1 MNIEH
6 TSWNFC
12 QMEGTWILRG
22 TFVVSNLSCST
33 DGSVVDKPIEADF
46 FSDFGWSW
54 FGDKLADKLKRTS
67 RSTRPSS
74 VTKAVVPYHGTDGN
88 QDTSSV
94 PHDRRIGSLKRSFWY
109 HHLMVTNWPVSNKQ
123 ACARVLCWAT
133 CIALHARAH
142 RMNYEHQ
149 LWWCVPAPACYGEIG
164 RREIDRVLFHLQ
176 RYTLHVHLLVL
187 ASDDNILR
195 VVLGILYQANV

>member
-1 MNIEH
+1 MVLLLISQLKLIFFR
-6 TSWNFC
+6 TSA
-12 QMEGTWILRG
+12 
-22 TFVVSNLSCST
+22 
-33 DGSVVDKPIEADF
+33 EADLVISYQLVQVAWRKQLSHTMVRTETRILPLF
-46 FSDFGWSW
+46 RTTGGSDRWREASDITILWWQIDNFRVKKSNEIC
-54 FGDKLADKLKRTS
+54 R
-67 RSTRPSS
+67 
-74 VTKAVVPYHGTDGN
+74 
-88 QDTSSV
+88 
-94 PHDRRIGSLKRSFWY
+94 
-109 HHLMVTNWPVSNKQ
+109 PVSNKQ